1 MIGKIILGLLI
12 IIAAVVIANP
22 EYADEA
28 WDFAMGLLG
37 LIGNICIIGSII
49 IGIIVIVV
57 LILVFRS

>member
-12 IIAAVVIANP
+12 IIAAVVIVNP

-28 WDFAMGLLG
+28 WAFAMGLLG
-37 LIGNICIIGSII
+37 LIGTICIIGSII

-57 LILVFRS
+57 LILAFRS